1 MRFLSPIRKL
11 KGIKKGE
18 RAFIIAN
25 GPSVL
30 EYDLEKCNGD
40 VTIGINAAT
49 VLQRSNNII
58 FDYYCVS
65 DRRFLTNLDK
75 AKFSTSYVNKST
87 TCVYREELSDLVS
100 NKNAYFVRALGRDG
114 FSFDLQHGFFFGCST
129 TILAV
134 QLAAYIGCSK
144 IYLLGVD
151 LHYKSESPRFYTENV
166 PQIEDS
172 FTSVQIHN
180 MILARKALFAKNV
193 ELYTCS
199 GYSLIRPYLKYI
211 DFDSI
216 F

>member
-11 KGIKKGE
+11 KGTKIGE

-30 EYDLEKCNGD
+30 ECDLEKCKGD
-40 VTIGINAAT
+40 VTIGLNAAS
-49 VLQRSNNII
+49 VLQRSNNIT

-65 DRRFLTNLDK
+65 DRRFLTNPDK
-75 AKFSTSYVNKST
+75 AKFFTSYINEST
-87 TCVYREELSDLVS
+87 ACIYREELSDLVS
-100 NKNAYFVRALGRDG
+100 NKNVFFVRSLGRDG
-114 FSFDLQHGFFFGCST
+114 FSFELHHGFFFGCST
-129 TILAV
+129 TMLAI
-134 QLAAYIGCSK
+134 QLAAYIGCSE

-180 MILARKALFAKNV
+180 MILARKALFAKNI

-199 GYSLIRPYLKYI
+199 RYSLIRPYLKYI
-211 DFDSI
+211 DFDST